1 MILELKKLFGNVF
14 EEDLI
19 QEIAKVGTLKEIPE
33 DFMMIDI
40 GEKIK
45 GVPLM
50 VSGAIKISREN
61 ENGEELL
68 LYYLEEGD
76 SCTLTFAWEMG
87 ETKSKI
93 RAVSELPS
101 KLIMVPIQ
109 RIRDWESKY
118 PSWRRFL
125 FRSYQIRMDE
135 LIDTLDS
142 LAFDGL
148 EKRLMDYMVE
158 KKRVNGKNELLITHQ
173 NIALELHSSRVV
185 ISRLLK
191 KLEQTGK
198 IQLKRNKIIII

>member
-61 ENGEELL
+61 EIGEELL

-109 RIRDWESKY
+109 RIQDWESKY
-118 PSWRRFL
+118 PSWRSFL

-198 IQLKRNKIIII
+198 IQLKRNKIRII

>member
-101 KLIMVPIQ
+101 KLIMVPIH
-109 RIRDWESKY
+109 RIQDWEAKY

-148 EKRLMDYMVE
+148 QKRLMDYMAE
-158 KKRVNGKNELLITHQ
+158 KKRVNGKNELLMTHQ
-173 NIALELHSSRVV
+173 NIAQELHSSRVV

-191 KLEQTGK
+191 KLELSGK
-198 IQLKRNKIIII
+198 IQLKRNNIVVI

>member
-61 ENGEELL
+61 EIGEELL

-109 RIRDWESKY
+109 RIQDWESKY
-118 PSWRRFL
+118 PSWRSFL